1 LKKVR
6 EPVKEDI
13 INMQKLDIVLEN
25 IGDFG
30 SESSEKEECKNHLL
44 VMTKTNTQAP
54 NTGNVKTA

>member
-1 LKKVR
+1 
-6 EPVKEDI
+6 VKED

-54 NTGNVKTA
+54 NTGNV